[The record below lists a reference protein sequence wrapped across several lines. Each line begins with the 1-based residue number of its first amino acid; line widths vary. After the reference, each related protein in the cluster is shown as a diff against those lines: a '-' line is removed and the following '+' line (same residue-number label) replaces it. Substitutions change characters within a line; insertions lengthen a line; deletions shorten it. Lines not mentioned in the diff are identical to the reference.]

1 MTVDFRYDSDMV
13 GGSLMVRESRLIAGL
28 LIKNVNAEEWNQAIR
43 SDNILQKRTPAA
55 AIRNAQAIRKRLEL
69 LEPEF
74 WQALRDGDD
83 ELATQVSLC
92 AALERNLLL
101 VEFMETV
108 VADAYT
114 TRMEALDYFLWS
126 DFLDE
131 RSHRDA
137 SIASWKESSKKKMG
151 QVAFRMLAEAGY
163 LKSTRNPMLQRVL
176 IRPEIIAMLNNTYRT
191 RIARCLTVSIGATA

>member
-1 MTVDFRYDSDMV
+1 
-13 GGSLMVRESRLIAGL
+13 
-28 LIKNVNAEEWNQAIR
+28 
-43 SDNILQKRTPAA
+43 
-55 AIRNAQAIRKRLEL
+55 
-69 LEPEF
+69 
-74 WQALRDGDD
+74 
-83 ELATQVSLC
+83 
-92 AALERNLLL
+92 
-101 VEFMETV
+101 V